1 MSATLILIVATA
13 ITFFLVG
20 AVVVATLAMAA
31 LSHNQDR
38 MQRRVRLWQD
48 EAARRSRSDESHT

>member
-1 MSATLILIVATA
+1 MNTALILIVAT
-13 ITFFLVG
+13 F
-20 AVVVATLAMAA
+20 AMAA

-38 MQRRVRLWQD
+38 MRRRVRLWQD